1 MKKSPGGTII
11 PGVRLLGSLEYILSH
26 PAKVLLKVL
35 STLFKVLSAYCALH
49 SGSSRVLGSSPPT
62 IMPVGDV
69 NMTPI
74 FCQKG
79 NEKSGLT
86 PLQKKTSSP
95 LLIDVGV
102 DSSLLWITIVSK
114 EPQIIMATCLIT
126 LRMI

>member
-1 MKKSPGGTII
+1 MSLAPSLRTL
-11 PGVRLLGSLEYILSH
+11 PAGSLVAS
-26 PAKVLLKVL
+26 K
-35 STLFKVLSAYCALH
+35 
-49 SGSSRVLGSSPPT
+49 
-62 IMPVGDV
+62 PVGDV

-126 LRMI
+126 VDDLMVAILARRF

>member
-1 MKKSPGGTII
+1 MYYEQLVNVVSSGNLFSI
-11 PGVRLLGSLEYILSH
+11 
-26 PAKVLLKVL
+26 
-35 STLFKVLSAYCALH
+35 LFKLMLAYCALH
-49 SGSSRVLGSSPPT
+49 SSSSRVLGSSPPT